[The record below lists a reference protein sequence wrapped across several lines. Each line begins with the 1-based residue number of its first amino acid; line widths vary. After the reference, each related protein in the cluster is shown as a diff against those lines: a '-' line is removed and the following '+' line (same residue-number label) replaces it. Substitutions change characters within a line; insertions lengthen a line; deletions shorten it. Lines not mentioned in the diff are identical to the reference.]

1 MNVQGAYIDAAALP
15 QLNTHTRAF
24 LDDPNSLL
32 GAGPD
37 RVTFARGVQGVE
49 VFPYE
54 LVRALFRDR
63 RVTPRN
69 PAYFEK
75 LGVPKDSQIMAY
87 LIEGNINLTWPETH
101 DRLRPIL
108 VKGFTPRRIEASKPM
123 IREIANNLIDRMLA
137 QGGVDGSSADFV
149 RDFSHHLSIGV
160 ISRFLGI
167 DPEDIPLFE
176 NATVDQRL
184 LGQIP
189 LEPVIPQLNKSF
201 GAVADYSAVLVARRR
216 AKRADDFI
224 SDLIDAQE
232 GGDRLT
238 EAQLVWSIAGML
250 LAGHDTTRYQLGS
263 AVRCLIES
271 GEWDTIRAR
280 PDLIP
285 AAVNES
291 MRLYPAVPRQV
302 KILDGDMEIGGERF
316 RKGDIVVL
324 NLAAAGR
331 DPAAFPDPGKFDL
344 HRPEPWYDIGF
355 GYGAHYCLGIAL
367 AKAEMGESLTV
378 LTERLRNVRLAGE
391 IDVKP
396 VGVICGPDSM
406 PISFEA
412 RPAH

>member
-1 MNVQGAYIDAAALP
+1 MSVQNAYIDAASLP

-32 GAGPD
+32 GTGRD
-37 RVTFARGVQGVE
+37 RVTFARGIQGVE

-87 LIEGNINLTWPETH
+87 LVEGNINLTTPENH

-108 VKGFTPRRIEASKPM
+108 VKGFTPRRIDAAKPM
-123 IREIANNLIDRMLA
+123 IRDIANKLIDRMIA
-137 QGGVDGSSADFV
+137 KGSADFV

-160 ISRFLGI
+160 IARFLGI
-167 DPEDIPLFE
+167 DPEDVPLFE

-189 LEPVIPQLNKSF
+189 LAPVIPQLDKSF
-201 GAVADYSAVLVARRR
+201 GAVAEYSARLVAKRRE
-216 AKRADDFI
+216 KRANDFI

-232 GGDRLT
+232 GGDKLT

-285 AAVNES
+285 SAVNES

-302 KILDGDMEIGGERF
+302 KILAGDLELGGEKF
-316 RKGDIVVL
+316 REGDIVVL

-331 DPAAFPDPGKFDL
+331 DPAAFPDPSKFDL
-344 HRPEPWYDIGF
+344 YRPEPWYDIGF
-355 GYGAHYCLGIAL
+355 GYGAHYCIGIAL
-367 AKAEMGESLTV
+367 AKAEMGESLSV
-378 LTERLRNVRLAGE
+378 LTERLQNVRLAGE

-406 PISFEA
+406 PISFEV
-412 RPAH
+412 RPSH